1 MASPLTT
8 MDEASNLV
16 ADLNSDMDLL
26 QRDLASDLSAS
37 DVKAGIQL
45 LWGRIKA
52 KFDDLKEK
60 IKAKMD
66 WNMYSDNLSL
76 RPKNVK

>member
-1 MASPLTT
+1 MNVLFSDKSLVSNVASPLTT

-16 ADLNSDMDLL
+16 ANLNADSDLIK
-26 QRDLASDLSAS
+26 RDLTSDLSAS
-37 DVKAGIQL
+37 DFKAGIQL

-66 WNMYSDNLSL
+66 
-76 RPKNVK
+76 